1 MYYLKLSI
9 RQLMYY
15 QITLSLVMSD
25 LDFGLR
31 IPGNSCF
38 KAAALYSDYAHV
50 FQNPQNPRFLRRHGK
65 VVFSVF
71 VIQAE
76 QPICRTKNNLW
87 YNYGL

>member
-1 MYYLKLSI
+1 
-9 RQLMYY
+9 MYY

-38 KAAALYSDYAHV
+38 KVAALYSDYAHV
-50 FQNPQNPRFLRRHGK
+50 FQNPRNPRFLRRHGK

-76 QPICRTKNNLW
+76 QPICRTNNNLW